1 MKACPEELFVPETSV
16 SVIFLKRPQAQ
27 SVKPQTISK
36 EVFVF
41 TSTSTK
47 VLSLIHLKKGSG
59 SWLNGGVEAKNTS
72 PRRNLGS

>member
-1 MKACPEELFVPETSV
+1 MKACPEKLFLPETSR
-16 SVIFLKRPQAQ
+16 SVTLLKRPQAQ

-59 SWLNGGVEAKNTS
+59 LWLNGGVEAKNTS
-72 PRRNLGS
+72 PKKSRP